1 MLFCVPKSH
10 NNLLPWV
17 DLIIENGLDIE
28 FLVIRKNI
36 VHSQEVTELPGSY
49 WMVNAARKFKM
60 FKDPAKVIDLFF
72 LPRISFLWEKIKSD
86 DVSGVF
92 VRFNFGFY
100 FLATLVLTFFARKK
114 LVLYSQGP
122 FLSSKSFFKKIIA
135 ASVKFIFSGIWI
147 TPVFY
152 KEYNSSK
159 VNRKF
164 MRYSTFIPFF
174 HGTRRVK
181 KEIVQNGELRVLIL
195 GKFIKRKRHQ
205 EMLKA
210 IHEHNLGNIHFDI
223 FGEINFEELSYY
235 NECDDFLLSNN
246 ISNIVLYKNIP
257 YREIQERMSDYDI
270 LVLMSDDETCS
281 FSQIEAMSNGLA
293 VIINAD
299 NGSANY
305 VVHNING
312 FIVRPGEYD
321 RVMSYLKKLEKDR
334 NLLNMFKSNSIE
346 LMNGYENIARSMMRN
361 ISFFN

>member
-1 MLFCVPKSH
+1 VPKSH
-10 NNLLPWV
+10 NNLLPWA
-17 DLIIENGLDIE
+17 DLIMENGLDIE

-49 WMVNAARKFKM
+49 WLVKAVRKFKK

-72 LPRISFLWEKIKSD
+72 LPRISFLWKKINSD

-92 VRFNFGFY
+92 VRFNFGFF
-100 FLATLVLTFFARKK
+100 FLATLVVTFFARKK

-122 FLSSKSFFKKIIA
+122 FLSSKNYFKKIIA
-135 ASVKFIFSGIWI
+135 ASVDFFFSGIWI
-147 TPVFY
+147 TPVYY
-152 KEYNSSK
+152 KEYGSRK
-159 VNRKF
+159 VNHEF
-164 MRYSTFIPFF
+164 IRYSTFVPFF
-174 HGTRRVK
+174 YGTRRERK
-181 KEIVQNGELRVLIL
+181 GIVQDRELRVVIL

-210 IHEHNLGNIHFDI
+210 IHEQSLGNIHFDF

-235 NECDDFLLSNN
+235 NACVDFLLSNN
-246 ISNIVLYKNIP
+246 ISNVVLHKNVP
-257 YREIQERMSDYDI
+257 YGEIQERMSDYDI

-305 VVHNING
+305 VVHNVNG

-321 RVMSYLKKLEKDR
+321 RVMSYLKKLDKDR
-334 NLLNMFKSNSIE
+334 SLINMFKSNSVE

-361 ISFFN
+361 TGMFR